1 MGYFYWPVLYTRCT
15 CKYDGYMSSQPK
27 PFIPGIAG
35 ETRSSAVARRLRGQL
50 AERNVTVSELARR
63 LGVPQQKLQR
73 RHAGK
78 TEFKLDEI
86 DDIAAVTGIDAV
98 FLLTG
103 LKTETPPTRGGG
115 IKSLHT
121 ESNRGPFHYK
131 RNPSRPNP
139 FHAVPNGE
147 DMARAA

>member
-1 MGYFYWPVLYTRCT
+1 MGNIYRPVLYTYSV

-50 AERNVTVSELARR
+50 AERNISVSELARR
-63 LGVPQQKLQR
+63 LNVPQQKLQR

-86 DDIAAVTGIDAV
+86 DDIERVTGIDATY
-98 FLLTG
+98 LLTG
-103 LKTETPPTRGGG
+103 LKTEKPPTGGG
-115 IKSLHT
+115 VKSLHT
-121 ESNRGPFHYK
+121 ESDRGPFHYK

-139 FHAVPNGE
+139 FHSVPNIT
-147 DMARAA
+147 DMVGAA